1 MTDFKEIM
9 QNQVNMPEDEQRKA
23 GQAIGGDMNP
33 QHAAFLQEL
42 IGMLDRKEIVA
53 SDAQSM
59 LNHEVYDA
67 LDEQWKDKVDLALV
81 NVADQVRLIE
91 DFYRS
96 TETPNSSPQLQTMID
111 HLWQMKQRIEA
122 THDVFKF

>member
-1 MTDFKEIM
+1 M
-9 QNQVNMPEDEQRKA
+9 QHPADLPEEEQRKA
-23 GQAIGGDMNP
+23 GQAIGGDMG
-33 QHAAFLQEL
+33 HAHADFLQAL
-42 IGMLDRKEIVA
+42 IGMLDRGDIV
-53 SDAQSM
+53 STDPQSM
-59 LNHEVYDA
+59 LKRDVYDG

-96 TETPNSSPQLQTMID
+96 ADTPASSPQLQTMIE
-111 HLWQMKQRIEA
+111 HLWQTKQRIED